1 MPTNILLV
9 EREKEIKENRIA
21 NNMRQEV
28 IAAKSQV
35 FSVEKEKK
43 AKSGFVDN
51 ETKLQKLAAAEKARR
66 EAAKAEQEAQKKMN
80 KSVKPPPSAKSDAS
94 SRPPTGKP
102 ELEKVCTVVKVH
114 EDGSVDLRL
123 SNGEVV
129 ERIDPSKLERA
140 GERPPTAQ
148 SEKPPPTA
156 SSRPPTGRISS
167 RWTEET
173 KAAATKAVTFA
184 PPSTADSS
192 SSKAPIGNLTRSNL
206 SNREDGQLDLAMM
219 EHQQGGRRGGR
230 RTIGAQA
237 ASQSEIASALSW
249 Q

>member
-1 MPTNILLV
+1 MAAHGARTNSATGTGDEFADRASAVDAGEYQKAIELYTLAMSKAPTLDATLHG
-9 EREKEIKENRIA
+9 RR
-21 NNMRQEV
+21 
-28 IAAKSQV
+28 
-35 FSVEKEKK
+35 SV
-43 AKSGFVDN
+43 D
-51 ETKLQKLAAAEKARR
+51 LARLKRFDE
-66 EAAKAEQEAQKKMN
+66 
-80 KSVKPPPSAKSDAS
+80 
-94 SRPPTGKP
+94 
-102 ELEKVCTVVKVH
+102 VCTVVMVH
-114 EDGSVDLRL
+114 EDSSVDLRL